1 MAVHQFLQDIHH
13 NTYILRMQKMVSTV
27 QIQTQGPLNGFSSW
41 LLDVGPSK
49 QQRNVL
55 QMSFRAPIQRLF
67 EYL

>member
-41 LLDVGPSK
+41 LPDVDPSK
-49 QQRNVL
+49 QQRSVL
-55 QMSFRAPIQRLF
+55 QTSFRVPIQQQF
-67 EYL
+67 EY